1 VTERAAFALRDLRAD
16 DLDAAYAL
24 DQACFEPGI
33 AYSRAEIRELL
44 ARPATVA
51 LASESA
57 AGRLEAFAIAGR
69 RGSRGHIVTIDIAA
83 GSRRRG
89 LGRRIFVE
97 LSRRLAE
104 AGAREIRLEVDVRN
118 AAAIRFYESLGFEKT
133 RTLRGYYGRGLDGY
147 EMVREV

>member
-1 VTERAAFALRDLRAD
+1 MTEGAAFALRELRAD

-51 LASESA
+51 LASESG
-57 AGRLEAFAIAGR
+57 GRLEAFAIAGR

-89 LGRRIFVE
+89 LGRRIFAE

-104 AGAREIRLEVDVRN
+104 AGAKEIRLEVDVRN

-133 RTLRGYYGRGLDGY
+133 RVLKGYYGPGLDGY
-147 EMVREV
+147 AMERRI